1 LCNSHSKPVGDVWGN
16 TAIALPL
23 KSEHHSFRDVF
34 SGETITAEEREGGL
48 FLPVSK
54 VFSRCPVALL
64 FAERAG

>member
-1 LCNSHSKPVGDVWGN
+1 MSGLPVE
-16 TAIALPL
+16 
-23 KSEHHSFRDVF
+23 SEQQSFRDVF
-34 SGETITAEEREGGL
+34 SGETIIAEEREGGL